1 MADDARAMARR
12 IGDPATLMRVLYLV
26 GNPIMVPS
34 LMAERVAD
42 TAEAL
47 AIAETL
53 GEPALL
59 HGACAYAVTT
69 AMQSGD
75 FEEADRCLEMMR
87 TLSARLQQPALTW
100 MSTFI
105 YRSRCHH
112 AW

>member
-12 IGDPATLMRVLYLV
+12 IGDPATVMRVLYLV

-34 LMAERVAD
+34 LLAERVAD

-69 AMQSGD
+69 AMQCGD
-75 FEEADRCLEMMR
+75 FEEADRCLDRMR
-87 TLSARLQQPALTW
+87 TLTRDSNNPP
-100 MSTFI
+100 
-105 YRSRCHH
+105 SRG
-112 AW
+112 